1 MGEDEGLAITD
12 LSGLLS
18 LVQAGVLEI
27 HPWGAT
33 LADPEKPDR
42 ITFDLDPDESVPFG
56 TVVASAIEVREKL
69 ASLGLESFVKTTGG
83 KGLHVVV
90 PLAPAAGWDRS
101 RASLRNSRP
110 GSRAT
115 FPTATPRT
123 WRNAPGVGGYSSI
136 ICEIPAA
143 RPPSPPIRPEL
154 APGRRCLCRSPGRSF
169 PRFGPEVSTGWT
181 TYWGGLVI
189 CPKILG
195 LRSPATG
202 RCCLARSVTP
212 GRGAPAASDL
222 VAGMY

>member
-1 MGEDEGLAITD
+1 MGEDEGLAIAD

-90 PLAPAAGWDRS
+90 PLAPAAGWDEVKSFAEAFATGLARDFPDRYTANMAKRARS
-101 RASLRNSRP
+101 GRIFLDYLRNTRGATAIAAYSTRARAGAPVSVPVTWEELPSLRA
-110 GSRAT
+110 GSQYRVDNLLGRLGYLPQDPWDAIFRNRQMLPQPFGNAGQRRA
-115 FPTATPRT
+115 
-123 WRNAPGVGGYSSI
+123 
-136 ICEIPAA
+136 
-143 RPPSPPIRPEL
+143 
-154 APGRRCLCRSPGRSF
+154 RR
-169 PRFGPEVSTGWT
+169 
-181 TYWGGLVI
+181 
-189 CPKILG
+189 K
-195 LRSPATG
+195 
-202 RCCLARSVTP
+202 
-212 GRGAPAASDL
+212 
-222 VAGMY
+222 